1 MYRPVP
7 PAARAG
13 STVHVAT
20 PRARRARA
28 ARGDPAGGRLRPKNR
43 PFAAPGKRHGTRSGH
58 ALRNLLRS
66 RHKPISGGFRLSG
79 ARTGEAARPRTRARM
94 AGAPAAASES
104 KRFPKAKVDR
114 EGTVQLQ
121 AALYIVRIPSATRH
135 ANHHVTPMRS
145 ASIAPTVI
153 GCSVSVCPHHICDCV
168 PRRSLRARASTSAG
182 GGHLAWLLRASS
194 SVPARITRRRPRA
207 VRSGARAAPW
217 AASRRRERR
226 PLRPRPPRQPRPRP
240 RGRRAPPDRAS
251 SPLLLWRRRRR
262 RR

>member
-1 MYRPVP
+1 MLGPGQRHALTTEK
-7 PAARAG
+7 PAERSRHGIRWDTSGPQRGPG
-13 STVHVAT
+13 SRK
-20 PRARRARA
+20 RARR
-28 ARGDPAGGRLRPKNR
+28 PA
-43 PFAAPGKRHGTRSGH
+43 
-58 ALRNLLRS
+58 
-66 RHKPISGGFRLSG
+66 RLS
-79 ARTGEAARPRTRARM
+79 E
-94 AGAPAAASES
+94 SENA
-104 KRFPKAKVDR
+104 FQNAKAKVDR